1 MNADKKFEKSN
12 LEKVVLER
20 VVLDTTALIFL
31 SDFSSFE
38 NAYTVQEVVEEVK
51 DRLTAMKLSAMLEKL
66 KVLEPDNES
75 VEKIKELSKET
86 GDFEKLS
93 EADIKV
99 IALAK
104 QLNANRTVCVLISD
118 DYNVQNVAGHLGIKC
133 ISVFNPAIKRLIKW
147 RGVEKIEGGPR
158 KRTIGPRKR
167 KTKP

>member
-1 MNADKKFEKSN
+1 MSADKEFGGNN

-38 NAYTVQEVVEEVK
+38 KAYTVQEVVEEVK

-66 KVLEPDNES
+66 KVLEPDKEF
-75 VEKIKELSKET
+75 VEKIKELAKET

-93 EADIKV
+93 EADIKI

-104 QLNANRTVCVLISD
+104 QLGANRVVCVLISD
-118 DYNVQNVAGHLGIKC
+118 DYNVQNVAGHSGITC
-133 ISVFNPAIKRLIKW
+133 VSVFNPAIKRLIKW
-147 RGVEKIEGGPR
+147 RGVENIERGPR
-158 KRTIGPRKR
+158 KRRTRP
-167 KTKP
+167 